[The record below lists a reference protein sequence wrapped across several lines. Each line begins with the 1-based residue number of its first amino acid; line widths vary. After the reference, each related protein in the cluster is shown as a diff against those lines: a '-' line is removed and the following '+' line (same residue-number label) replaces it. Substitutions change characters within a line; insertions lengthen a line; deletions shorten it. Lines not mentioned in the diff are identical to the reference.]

1 MGLIQASPDELAR
14 VGAGIEAL
22 APELGGLLSAVR
34 SLGTGVADPPATSAA
49 LQRAASTWSTATD
62 RLGDEISALGR
73 ATGATAIAYR
83 VTDENAMGGG
93 AQVIPASTPTPV
105 GGGGGGG
112 GGGGP
117 W

>member
-1 MGLIQASPDELAR
+1 MGLIQASPDEIAR

-22 APELGGLLSAVR
+22 APELGGLLSAAR
-34 SLGTGVADPPATSAA
+34 SLGNGVADPPATAAA
-49 LQRAASTWSTATD
+49 LQRVSSKWATATE
-62 RLGDEISALGR
+62 RLGDEISAIGR

-93 AQVIPASTPTPV
+93 APLIPASTTAA

-112 GGGGP
+112 GS